1 MKMQII
7 SNKIN
12 KKGEIISAESYFE
25 NNQLSVRLLG
35 RFEDKTK
42 LDIKIKNIKHYFY
55 IKEDAE
61 TNNLPIHQFEDAT
74 IKGIRGENLQ
84 KVFVTSYTD
93 IIQIKDTIPTWE
105 ADLSYVNRFLIDNEI
120 YSGVDVFEKQIIPS
134 KYNAEFRI
142 GYLDIETMYDGG
154 TNKDMIKPIN
164 SIAYYDNYEHK
175 FYVFSY
181 HPKYK
186 KANSIYDLDSTLLNE
201 KIPIHETI
209 VSNESELLL
218 NFLNHI
224 EQQNP
229 DVFVA
234 WNANFD
240 ITYIIRRLEYLGL
253 NPERLSPLKRFY
265 YKKHPKGN
273 RPEAVIVGRPVID
286 LLQGYKRLK
295 WNQIESFSLE
305 NVGKREFNMGK
316 IKYDGWIKDFWENNF
331 ETFLKYNIRD
341 VELMIAIN
349 KKYDVIDL
357 LLKLKR
363 ISGCS
368 LNDVN
373 YNSKMLDIYILRQ
386 CRNKYILPSKKYFK
400 NNNEHTYEGGLVL
413 NPKIGI
419 FKNVIA
425 LDMKS
430 LYPSIMLS
438 FNTSY
443 ETITK
448 EKNNVI
454 SLPNN
459 INFKKQESISKE
471 ILLNLLNKRNQI
483 RDKMKLVEN
492 HDKLKFLQLYK
503 TQYAYK
509 TFTNSMY
516 GVFAYPSF
524 RLYNKDIA
532 ASITFMGRWLLDKVQ
547 AYVES
552 RGYEIVRGDTDSIL
566 VLSELNKEK
575 SIALGKILEEEINE
589 KLKEWCIEFQNN
601 TEYLQIKFETL
612 YGLFF
617 SSKER
622 KLYAGNI
629 TWDWQKG
636 NVNEIQIKGF
646 ASKRSDRSL
655 FSRNLQK
662 TLFKMIFDKKTTIE
676 IIDYIKSEIR
686 KILNN
691 EYPFEYIGIPKAISK
706 DIDDYKVTN
715 PWIRGIKY
723 SQKNINGFVF
733 SGKPYLLYIKNLNTD
748 VVCFNNENE
757 LPPDIKLDYDK
768 FLDVS
773 VIKILSKILKV
784 LEIPEDIFLNFI
796 NRKINNQQ
804 ELSRWYT

>member
-400 NNNEHTYEGGLVL
+400 NNNERTYEGGLVL
-413 NPKIGI
+413 DPKIGI

-691 EYPFEYIGIPKAISK
+691 E
-706 DIDDYKVTN
+706 
-715 PWIRGIKY
+715 
-723 SQKNINGFVF
+723 
-733 SGKPYLLYIKNLNTD
+733 
-748 VVCFNNENE
+748 
-757 LPPDIKLDYDK
+757 
-768 FLDVS
+768 
-773 VIKILSKILKV
+773 
-784 LEIPEDIFLNFI
+784 
-796 NRKINNQQ
+796 
-804 ELSRWYT
+804 